1 MKRALTDTVQVK
13 RFREEE
19 TLPRPQKHR
28 RTLSEQITPLD
39 IVNLK
44 YASTPSSPRTPTLY
58 DTERINKAMGGR
70 IMHLHKQYQALR
82 LNLLATENKYAG
94 LQVEVQQMKEAIAA
108 VEKIKVALAAVET
121 RSEDLAKDMKNTKI
135 KMAQLEEEVVRE
147 REKAETVN
155 GSRDISERKT
165 RGRP

>member
-39 IVNLK
+39 IINLK

-82 LNLLATENKYAG
+82 LNLIATESKHAG
-94 LQVEVQQMKEAIAA
+94 LQLEVQQMKEALAA
-108 VEKIKVALAAVET
+108 VEKIKDMLAVVET
-121 RSEDLAKDMKNTKI
+121 RSDDLVKDMKNTKL
-135 KMAQLEEEVVRE
+135 KLAQLEEEVAKE
-147 REKAETVN
+147 SQKANTAN
-155 GSRDISERKT
+155 GSRDTLERKT